1 MTLGYIAMDNADNQF
16 YIYQWNSTNFTY
28 LSSITTILLGYSVK
42 LFQDNNLTY
51 CLRSNGYQV

>member
-1 MTLGYIAMDNADNQF
+1 MDNADNQF